1 MPLFRCL
8 LAAAMTTAL
17 ILGCGS
23 GSPAPK
29 ARDAAPGRAETKA
42 VEAASAVGYSGSQMR
57 KKIDKT
63 IDQAEERARQIEKG
77 AGSAA
82 SK

>member
-1 MPLFRCL
+1 MFSFRRL

-63 IDQAEERARQIEKG
+63 LDQAEERARQVEKG
-77 AGSAA
+77 AESAA
-82 SK
+82 AK